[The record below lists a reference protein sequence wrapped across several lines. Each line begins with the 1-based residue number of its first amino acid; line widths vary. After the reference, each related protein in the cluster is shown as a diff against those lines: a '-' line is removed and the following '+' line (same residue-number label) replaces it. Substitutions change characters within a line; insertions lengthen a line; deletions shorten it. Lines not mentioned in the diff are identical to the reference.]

1 MIKKIDIGHP
11 HVLAFRVE
19 GELDVQ
25 DMKASQ
31 KVIKPEL
38 ESDAPFN
45 LYLEMAATEGVEPAA
60 ILERVRFILSNF
72 NDVMSKVKKI
82 ALVTDKDWLQ
92 HLMSGVFTVVTSVEQ
107 RSFAFE
113 DADAA
118 RRWVATLK

>member
-1 MIKKIDIGHP
+1 MIEKIDIGHP
-11 HVLAFRVE
+11 HVLGFRVE

-38 ESDAPFN
+38 ETDAPFN

-60 ILERVRFILSNF
+60 VQERVRFILSNF
-72 NDVMSKVKKI
+72 SDVMSKVRKI
-82 ALVTDKDWLQ
+82 ALVTDKSWLQ
-92 HLMSGVFTVVTSVEQ
+92 HLMSGVMTLVPSIEQ
-107 RSFAFE
+107 RSFSFE

-118 RRWVATLK
+118 RRWVASH

>member
-1 MIKKIDIGHP
+1 MIKKLDIGHP

-31 KVIKPEL
+31 EVIKPEL

-45 LYLEMAATEGVEPAA
+45 LYLEMAATEGVEAA
-60 ILERVRFILSNF
+60 AVKERVSFILSHF
-72 NDVMSKVKKI
+72 SDVMNKVKKI
-82 ALVTDKDWLQ
+82 ALVTDKSWLQ
-92 HLMSGVFTVVTSVEQ
+92 HLMSGVLTLVPSIEQ

-113 DADAA
+113 EADAA
-118 RRWVATLK
+118 RRWVASH

>member
-1 MIKKIDIGHP
+1 MIKKIDIGHDQ
-11 HVLAFRVE
+11 VLAFRVE

-38 ESDAPFN
+38 ESAAPFN

-60 ILERVRFILSNF
+60 VQERVSFILSNF
-72 NDVMSKVKKI
+72 SDVLDKVKKI

-92 HLMSGVFTVVTSVEQ
+92 HLMSGVFTMVPSIEQ
-107 RSFAFE
+107 RSFSFDE
-113 DADAA
+113 KEAA
-118 RRWVATLK
+118 RRWVA

>member
-19 GELDVQ
+19 GELDVH
-25 DMKASQ
+25 DIKASQ

-60 ILERVRFILSNF
+60 VQERVRFVLSNF
-72 NDVMSKVKKI
+72 SDVMSKVKKI
-82 ALVTDKDWLQ
+82 ALVTDKSWLQ
-92 HLMSGVFTVVTSVEQ
+92 HLMSGVLTLVPSIEQ
-107 RSFAFE
+107 RSFSMDE
-113 DADAA
+113 ADGA
-118 RRWVATLK
+118 RRWVAAH